1 MAHHSVHYEDVEPVA
16 DALHFLRDPLDCE
29 ALGVTVAECP
39 PGWTGKAHDHADG
52 DHEEVYVLVE
62 GRATLEVED
71 EAVSMTPGDAVR
83 VDPAAE
89 RQLRNGDAH
98 STLVIAGAP

>member
-62 GRATLEVED
+62 GAGTLTVEGED
-71 EAVSMTPGDAVR
+71 IVLDPGDAVR
-83 VDPAAE
+83 VAPTASRVLTFHE
-89 RQLRNGDAH
+89 S
-98 STLVIAGAP
+98 STMVAVGAP